1 MVGKEIKEVRLIFSV
16 KDVNKCMQILFHIL
30 NDLYVLPLNLKH
42 SFLDQLISAAG
53 CVVVDLVDLLK
64 FFVSF
69 PSSSPVIGLV

>member
-1 MVGKEIKEVRLIFSV
+1 
-16 KDVNKCMQILFHIL
+16 MQILFHIL